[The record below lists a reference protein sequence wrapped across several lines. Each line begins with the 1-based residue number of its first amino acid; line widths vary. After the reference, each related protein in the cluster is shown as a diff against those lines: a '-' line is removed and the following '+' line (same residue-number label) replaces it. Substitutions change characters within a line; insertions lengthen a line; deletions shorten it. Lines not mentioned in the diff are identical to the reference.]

1 MKNWTLEV
9 KEHDDGEFFIELN
22 DEILTESGFKI
33 GDELEWIDN
42 ENGSWTLKKTD
53 AADKV
58 WVMVDTV
65 FTYRMR
71 YCVETPKDH
80 PEYALDTVTC
90 EEGKEFSQLPL
101 GETIVSHR
109 VVTKEE
115 ALEMCDV
122 DNDYCSSWTDEL
134 KIKTFLTKEGE
145 KAKI

>member
-1 MKNWTLEV
+1 
-9 KEHDDGEFFIELN
+9 
-22 DEILTESGFKI
+22 
-33 GDELEWIDN
+33 
-42 ENGSWTLKKTD
+42 
-53 AADKV
+53 
-58 WVMVDTV
+58 
-65 FTYRMR
+65 
-71 YCVETPKDH
+71 
-80 PEYALDTVTC
+80 VTC